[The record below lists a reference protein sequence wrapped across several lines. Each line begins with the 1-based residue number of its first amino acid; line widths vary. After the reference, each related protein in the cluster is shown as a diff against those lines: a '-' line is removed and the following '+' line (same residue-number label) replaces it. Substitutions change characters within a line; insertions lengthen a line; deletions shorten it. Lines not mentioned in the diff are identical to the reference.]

1 MTLLVAILLGV
12 VQGLTEFLPI
22 SSTAHL
28 TLVENLLLQRSM
40 PLAFDVLLHT
50 GTLLALCIYFRREL
64 GRILLGLVGKD
75 PEGRKLAIWL
85 VIAMIPT
92 VAFALLT
99 KPFKE
104 AAKVHLWVYGACLLL
119 TALLLWT
126 ANELARR
133 RAGREVSGM
142 GIWDALAVGSIQ
154 GIGGGFG
161 LSRSGSTI
169 SMGVFRGLS
178 LPAATRFSFLLGIP
192 TIFGAAVLE
201 GSHILGPL
209 MSGQALPPEL
219 AFPPGSISPALACAA
234 GVMAAA
240 LSGYAAIGL
249 LDRLLQ
255 KPRLKGFAAYCILVG
270 LGMLY
275 LGR

>member
-1 MTLLVAILLGV
+1 MTLFIAILLGI
-12 VQGLTEFLPI
+12 VQGLTEFLPV

-28 TLVENLLLQRSM
+28 TLVENLLLHHSM

-64 GRILLGLVGKD
+64 GRILQGLIGKD
-75 PEGRKLAIWL
+75 AEGRKLALWL

-92 VAFALLT
+92 VVFALLT
-99 KPFKE
+99 KPLKE
-104 AAKVHLWVYGACLLL
+104 AAKAHLWVYGACLLF
-119 TALLLWT
+119 TAALLWT
-126 ANELARR
+126 ANAIARR
-133 RAGREVSGM
+133 RAGREIPGM
-142 GIWDALAVGSIQ
+142 GVWEALAVGSIQ

-169 SMGVFRGLS
+169 SVGVFSGLS

-201 GSHILGPL
+201 GSHLLKPL
-209 MSGQALPPEL
+209 LKGQALPAEL
-219 AFPPGSISPALACAA
+219 AFPPGSISPALACAV
-234 GVMAAA
+234 GVAAAA
-240 LSGYAAIGL
+240 LSGYAAIGF
-249 LDRLLQ
+249 LDRLLR
-255 KPRLKGFAAYCILVG
+255 KPRLQGFAAYCVLIG
-270 LGMLY
+270 LGMLF